1 MTMKISRQEVENI
14 AHLARLEIDDQS
26 KASLSEQ
33 LSSILDYM
41 DKLAHVDVQGVKPV
55 SGAAFMHN
63 VLREDVPHPSPGPD
77 VTLANAPKKDANYYL
92 VPRVVK
98 QPGR

>member
-1 MTMKISRQEVENI
+1 MKISQQEVENI

-26 KASLSEQ
+26 KASLCEQ
-33 LSSILDYM
+33 LSGILDYM
-41 DKLAHVDVQGVKPV
+41 DKLAHVDVQNVKPV

-63 VLREDVPHPSPGPD
+63 VLREDAPHPSPGPD

-98 QPGR
+98 

>member
-1 MTMKISRQEVENI
+1 MNMKISPQEVENI

-26 KASLSEQ
+26 KASLCEQ

-55 SGAAFMHN
+55 SGAAFMEN
-63 VLREDVPHPSPGPD
+63 VLREDRVCPSPGPD
-77 VTLANAPKKDANYYL
+77 VTLANAPEKQEDYYL

>member
-1 MTMKISRQEVENI
+1 MKISRQEVENI
-14 AHLARLEIDDQS
+14 AHLARLEIDDQH
-26 KASLSEQ
+26 KEALCEQ

-41 DKLAHVDVQGVKPV
+41 DKLAHVDVTGVAPA

-63 VLREDVPHPSPGPD
+63 VLREDVPHSSPGPD
-77 VTLANAPKKDANYYL
+77 VTLANAPQKDANYYL

-98 QPGR
+98 

>member
-1 MTMKISRQEVENI
+1 MKISEQEVENI

-26 KASLSEQ
+26 KQSICEQ

-41 DKLAHVDVQGVKPV
+41 DKLAHVDVTGVKPA

-63 VLREDVPHPSPGPD
+63 VLREDVPHPAPGPD
-77 VTLANAPKKDANYYL
+77 VTLANAPQKDADYYL
-92 VPRVVK
+92 VPRVVT
-98 QPGR
+98 

>member
-1 MTMKISRQEVENI
+1 MKISVEQVENI
-14 AHLARLEIDDQS
+14 AHLARLDIDTAHKQ
-26 KASLSEQ
+26 ALCEQ
-33 LSSILDYM
+33 LSNILDYM
-41 DKLAHVDVQGVKPV
+41 DKLAHVDVEGVKPV

-77 VTLANAPKKDANYYL
+77 VTLANAPEKEADFYL

>member
-1 MTMKISRQEVENI
+1 MTMKISREEVENI

-26 KASLSEQ
+26 KASLCEQ
-33 LSSILDYM
+33 LSGILDYM
-41 DKLAHVDVQGVKPV
+41 DKLAHVDVQNVKPV

-63 VLREDVPHPSPGPD
+63 VLREDAPHPSPGPD

-98 QPGR
+98 

>member
-1 MTMKISRQEVENI
+1 MKISREEVENI

-26 KASLSEQ
+26 KASLCEQ
-33 LSSILDYM
+33 LSGILDYM
-41 DKLAHVDVQGVKPV
+41 DKLAHVDVQNVKPV

-63 VLREDVPHPSPGPD
+63 VLREDAPHPSPGPD

-98 QPGR
+98 